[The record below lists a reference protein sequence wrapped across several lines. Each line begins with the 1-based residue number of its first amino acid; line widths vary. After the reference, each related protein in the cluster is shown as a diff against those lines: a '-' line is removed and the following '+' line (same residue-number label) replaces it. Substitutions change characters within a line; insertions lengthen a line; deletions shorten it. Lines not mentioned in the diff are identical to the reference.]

1 MKEERTTAGDDDF
14 DEKLFQSMLRNGAAF
29 PTTPEEVRDAKARL
43 LPNRHPLPERLRDAS
58 IVCKKILSGEDRASD
73 NVVPM
78 PPNEFAEVKQELA
91 RAARNGKEAL
101 SSKVEERMRM
111 NRARAKCSN
120 G

>member
-29 PTTPEEVRDAKARL
+29 PTTPEEV
-43 LPNRHPLPERLRDAS
+43 RDAS